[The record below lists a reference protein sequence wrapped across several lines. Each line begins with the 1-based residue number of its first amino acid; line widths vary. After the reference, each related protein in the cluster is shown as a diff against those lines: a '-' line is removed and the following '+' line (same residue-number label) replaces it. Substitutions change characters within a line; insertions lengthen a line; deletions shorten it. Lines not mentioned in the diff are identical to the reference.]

1 MPLLIRLT
9 VLVVASLLAVAWAS
23 VSIGAQPRNRGFGQ
37 VQTPRDTPA
46 QPDGAAVASEAS
58 SISGRVLDGRTGQ
71 ALKRARVVATSRNG
85 DGNRTTV
92 QTGESGSY
100 ILSGL
105 APGQYTLRVSKPGF
119 ISLSYGQ
126 RRPRQPSTPLGVL
139 AGQTLRNVDVTL
151 PAGSVITGRIVDEDG
166 SPLALATVRL
176 FRYVYQQG
184 RQQLVPAGADRSDDR
199 GQYRIFDLEPG
210 DYYVNAAVPRQLLA
224 PRDRTRGP
232 DIRFPPFRD
241 RSGRSPAGGTLGA
254 QTTDEPLGYAPTYYP
269 GVTSIS
275 EAARVSV
282 GLSAELAG
290 IDFAVRLVPTASVSG
305 MVLGPN
311 GQAASGVQVM
321 LLPDG
326 GVTFRDAMMGARLR
340 PDGRFE
346 IQSVPPGQYVLRAM
360 TRGGGRRGGGAG
372 RGGAPMF
379 ASQPLAVDGY
389 DVTDATLMLTRGATV
404 TGSVVFETTGRPP
417 TGATGRFRVTANAV
431 HEIPFLGNPNERI
444 ADDGTFVMEN
454 VPGGARLLRAS
465 GAPDGWML
473 KSVYLDGQNVI
484 DTPLNFSGVTRVD
497 DVRLVFT
504 DKVSRLTG
512 LVRDQQGNLLT
523 DFTVIAFPFDETLW
537 QPESR
542 HTKASRPDQ
551 NARYRIDGLPPG
563 NYLLAAADA
572 VQQGEWFDP
581 RFLRQ
586 LRDTAMRLSLAE
598 GETRDLDLTLN
609 ASVP

>member
-1 MPLLIRLT
+1 MALPDRLT
-9 VLVVASLLAVAWAS
+9 VLVLASLLAVAWAS
-23 VSIGAQPRNRGFGQ
+23 VSIGAQPQNRGFGQ

-46 QPDGAAVASEAS
+46 QPDGAAVASDAS

-71 ALKRARVVATSRNG
+71 TLKRARVVATSRNG
-85 DGNRTTV
+85 GGNRTTV
-92 QTGESGSY
+92 QTDESGSY

-105 APGQYTLRVSKPGF
+105 EPGQYTLRVSKPGF

-126 RRPRQPSTPLGVL
+126 RRPRQPSTPLDVL

-166 SPLALATVRL
+166 SPLPLATVRL

-199 GQYRIFDLEPG
+199 GQYRIFYLEPG

-232 DIRFPPFRD
+232 GIRFPPFREL
-241 RSGRSPAGGTLGA
+241 SGRS
-254 QTTDEPLGYAPTYYP
+254 DEPLGYAPTYYP

-305 MVLGPN
+305 MVLGPD
-311 GQAASGVQVM
+311 GRAASGVQVM

-326 GVTFRDAMMGARLR
+326 GVTFRDATMGARLR

-346 IQSVPPGQYVLRAM
+346 IQSVPPGQYILRAM
-360 TRGGGRRGGGAG
+360 TRGGGRRGGRAG
-372 RGGAPMF
+372 LGGAPMF

-404 TGSVVFETTGRPP
+404 TGSVVFETSGRTPP
-417 TGATGRFRVTANAV
+417 GATGRFRVTANAV
-431 HEIPFLGNPNERI
+431 HEIPLLGNPNERI

-465 GAPDGWML
+465 GAPNGWML
-473 KSVYLDGQNVI
+473 KSVYLDGQDVI
-484 DTPLNFSGVTRVD
+484 DTPLDFNGVTRVD

-504 DKVSRLTG
+504 DKVSQLTG

-542 HTKASRPDQ
+542 HTKATRPDQ

-581 RFLRQ
+581 RFLRR